1 MMPMPLDLERLT
13 KLMAMTTSD
22 KDPEALAAVRMA
34 NKMLSGLKMTWGDVL
49 KVVPPEVKMTIFAQ
63 TQHEANWDEPAYLS
77 DKVQI
82 DLMFKSI
89 YSAPRTGVEDF
100 WRVVDGIHQSYVT
113 HGRLTA
119 AQYKIIRH
127 CYSRTLRHA

>member
-1 MMPMPLDLERLT
+1 MPLDRERLA

-22 KDPEALAAVRMA
+22 KDPEALSALRMA
-34 NKMLSGLKMTWGDVL
+34 NKMLSAERTTWGDIL
-49 KVVPPEVKMTIFAQ
+49 RDVPRDIRLSIFANAEPDH
-63 TQHEANWDEPAYLS
+63 TGWEDPAYLS

-82 DLMFKSI
+82 DLMFRCI
-89 YSAPRTGVEDF
+89 YSAPRTGNEDF
-100 WRVVDGIHQSYVT
+100 WRIMDAMHESYKQ

-127 CYSRTLRHA
+127 AYGRTIKSPV